1 MILVPKRKQVSK
13 APEGDVVVNQYITNQ
28 VQSLLSDLGL
38 NFNRLWVKERLRI
51 PVGTDKYGA

>member
-13 APEGDVVVNQYITNQ
+13 DSEGDVVINQYITNQ